1 MTEHFPVLG
10 IALGGGGA
18 RGFAHIGVFKALERA
33 GIFPRLVAGTS
44 MGGIVGAMYARGMS
58 AEQMET
64 AVRQGIRGRRDM
76 LRAVDL
82 RLTQT
87 GFVRGARI
95 YDYIAKVIGS
105 ETRFSDL
112 RRPLAMVATDLNTG
126 REVVLDHGRVADAI
140 RATISVPGVFLPV
153 EMGALRLVDGGML
166 NNLPV
171 DVVRRMGAEAVI
183 AVDVLPN
190 FQANTPGHPPV
201 VLPLQPRRS
210 LRVYRE
216 LWNVV
221 MIMISTTTA
230 AHLQQWPADVV
241 IRPNLAPDLDILI
254 GFDRSQEAIA
264 AGEAAAQAALESILA
279 LVETKIPG
287 NYSAIGAGHL
297 NPRL

>member
-1 MTEHFPVLG
+1 MISHSPVLG

-18 RGFAHIGVFKALERA
+18 RGFAHIGVFKVLQRA

-44 MGGIVGAMYARGMS
+44 MGGIVGAMYARGLS
-58 AEQMET
+58 AEQMEAAVKQ
-64 AVRQGIRGRRDM
+64 AVRRRRDM
-76 LRAVDL
+76 IRAVDL
-82 RLTQT
+82 RPTQT

-95 YDYIAKVIGS
+95 YDYIAGVIGP

-112 RRPLAMVATDLNTG
+112 RRPLAMVAVDLNTG
-126 REVVLDHGRVADAI
+126 REVVLDSGRVADAV

-153 EMGALRLVDGGML
+153 EIGNLRLVDGGML

-171 DVVRRMGAEAVI
+171 DVVRHMGAEVVI

-190 FQANTPGHPPV
+190 FQANTPGLPSV
-201 VLPLQPRRS
+201 VVPLQPRRA

-216 LWNVV
+216 LWNAV
-221 MIMISTTTA
+221 MIMISASTE

-241 IRPNLAPDLDILI
+241 IRPDLAPDLDMLI

-264 AGEAAAQAALESILA
+264 AGEAAAEASLEQILA
-279 LVETKIPG
+279 LVGTKIT
-287 NYSAIGAGHL
+287 S
-297 NPRL
+297 

>member
-1 MTEHFPVLG
+1 MISHSPVLG

-18 RGFAHIGVFKALERA
+18 RGFAHIGVLKVLQHA

-58 AEQMET
+58 AEQMEA
-64 AVRQGIRGRRDM
+64 AVRQAVRGRRDM
-76 LRAVDL
+76 IRAVDL

-95 YDYIAKVIGS
+95 YDYIAKVIGP

-112 RRPLAMVATDLNTG
+112 RRPLAMVAVDLNTG
-126 REVVLDHGRVADAI
+126 REVVLDSGRVADAV

-153 EMGALRLVDGGML
+153 EIGNLRLVDGGML

-190 FQANTPGHPPV
+190 FHANTPGLPSV
-201 VLPLQPRRS
+201 VP
-210 LRVYRE
+210 
-216 LWNVV
+216 
-221 MIMISTTTA
+221 
-230 AHLQQWPADVV
+230 
-241 IRPNLAPDLDILI
+241 
-254 GFDRSQEAIA
+254 
-264 AGEAAAQAALESILA
+264 
-279 LVETKIPG
+279 
-287 NYSAIGAGHL
+287 
-297 NPRL
+297 

>member
-1 MTEHFPVLG
+1 MSEHFPVLG

-18 RGFAHIGVFKALERA
+18 RGFAHIGVFKALQRA
-33 GIFPRLVAGTS
+33 GVFPRLVAGTS

-58 AEQMET
+58 AEQMED
-64 AVRQGIRGRRDM
+64 AVKQAVRGRRDM
-76 LRAVDL
+76 IRAVDL

-95 YDYIAKVIGS
+95 YDYIAKVIGP

-112 RRPLAMVATDLNTG
+112 RRPLAMVAVDLNTG
-126 REVVLDHGRVADAI
+126 REVVLDNGRVADAL

-153 EMGALRLVDGGML
+153 EIGSLRLVDGGML

-190 FQANTPGHPPV
+190 FQANTPGLPSV
-201 VLPLQPRRS
+201 VAPLQPRRA

-216 LWNVV
+216 LWNAV
-221 MIMISTTTA
+221 MIMISASTE
-230 AHLQQWPADVV
+230 AHMQQWPADVV
-241 IRPNLAPDLDILI
+241 LRPDLAPDLDMLI
-254 GFDRSQEAIA
+254 GFDRSREAIA
-264 AGEAAAQAALESILA
+264 AGEAAAEAALDRILA
-279 LVETKIPG
+279 LVNTKIG
-287 NYSAIGAGHL
+287 G
-297 NPRL
+297 